1 VTTRVEVTRFS
12 IAGGFNA
19 IYVGTGRLLGSSDLP
34 DPLTLSP
41 PETRAYQQTVYGFK
55 DTGADLG
62 NLRLPAANL
71 VQQNLIVVDPTNR
84 SVSNNPVDWTLQNGW
99 YVDLN
104 PLNQS
109 PGERVNIDP
118 QLVRGVLLVPAN
130 EPNSQPCSAGG
141 NSYIYQFDYQSGSY
155 VASAS
160 QQIVGTKLSNAL
172 IAGAVVFRLP
182 SGQLKYSAIDVTGKK
197 TVGGINPGA
206 GGTIGKRVSWREL
219 IY

>member
-1 VTTRVEVTRFS
+1 M
-12 IAGGFNA
+12 
-19 IYVGTGRLLGSSDLP
+19 
-34 DPLTLSP
+34 TLSP
-41 PETRAYQQTVYGFK
+41 PEARAYQQTVYGFK

-71 VQQNLIVVDPTNR
+71 VQQSLIVVDPTNR

-104 PLNQS
+104 PANQS

-118 QLVRGVLLVPAN
+118 QLVRGVLLVPTN

-141 NSYIYQFDYQSGSY
+141 NSFIYQFDYQKGSY

-160 QQIVGTKLSNAL
+160 QQIVGTKLGSAL

-197 TVGGINPGA
+197 VVGGVNPGA
-206 GGTIGKRVSWREL
+206 GGAIGKRVSWREL
-219 IY
+219 IL